1 MLFFYL
7 VLPLK
12 KIFLIFVATTL
23 LAQAVLAAHR
33 HPEKYYQDKWCAEH
47 NGQAEVVLADKTR
60 ADCITATHAIEFDF
74 GKKWA
79 ESIGQSLYYSLLTG
93 KRAGIVLILE
103 KPEDWKYF
111 IRLNITIQ
119 HFKLPVGTW
128 GMAGE

>member
-74 GKKWA
+74 GKACPSFDVQEWVK
-79 ESIGQSLYYSLLTG
+79 T
-93 KRAGIVLILE
+93 V
-103 KPEDWKYF
+103 DF
-111 IRLNITIQ
+111 
-119 HFKLPVGTW
+119 
-128 GMAGE
+128 